1 MYASNRPRVSDTAA
15 GIARLRPVVGSSM
28 AVELLS
34 PYTKAEITKALFQM
48 ASFKSPGPDES
59 FSSMLQQAELEGRIP
74 GVSICRGAPSISHLL
89 FANDTL
95 IFSSAS
101 SATSRAILDV
111 LEIYRHASGQELNFV
126 KSSVAFSKK
135 TKSEVHR
142 LIADTLQI
150 RMENKMELYLGLP
163 SKVARSKK
171 DLFATFRD
179 RVWQPIS
186 GWNAKLLSQVGKDV
200 IIKSIIQ
207 AIPSYAM
214 GCFRL
219 PTTLL
224 SELHGMVARFWWGN
238 RGSRKIHWLSWDRLC
253 ASKLKGGL
261 GFQQLHLFNIAILA
275 KQLWRIL
282 KHPDRLLSKV
292 LRARYFPAGDIFA
305 ASLGWR
311 PSFTWRNL
319 MAALPLFRL
328 DIDGEWARDL
338 QSGLVDGEFILGIP
352 LSQVGID
359 DILVWYYSSFGLFTV
374 RSAYHLICSLENSP
388 GLSSLFVNEH
398 AWWRFVW
405 QAKVPNKIKVFIWKT
420 CLNALPTSRN
430 LHQRMPRSSLFAF
443 IVSLKGRMCFMCW
456 SLVRLFGRNSK
467 LMTGECLTA
476 DQVVCFDTQYLDS
489 FVAQNAGMGISPSF
503 LFPALGRSALGV
515 HKLNFDRALL
525 GGCSAMGLGVV
536 AQNDRG
542 TCLAWL
548 SRRVDRRGTGEV
560 AKALAAWEA
569 IQLAARRGWKS
580 LIIEGDCVVLINKL
594 RTVEGDLS
602 SIGDYSYAIICW
614 VLMQKQ
620 FISSLVVSHPL
631 VHLLM
636 LGWCKMLVNLLSLPK
651 SLSLGV
657 QSWILCGDA
666 VDIATTEWLS
676 IVKEVAIVV
685 QLLGVVQWCLTSS
698 YHIFLHSRYVLVIG
712 HAKGPR
718 WCVLGCWHQES
729 SCRRG
734 RKWKCFKDVAEQ
746 RYCRKLMVK
755 LDAAEQRIWR
765 KLMVELEEADSC
777 VTVLKSRRFRNEA
790 LMSEAGFYC
799 GDVADI
805 ATTEWLSVAKETAI
819 HSAVVWLY
827 YVVNPRF
834 PNRVLEC
841 EEDMKKGRGG
851 VSWDVGTKKVHVEEE
866 ESGGVLRMLR
876 NRVFKSRRVRNEA
889 LPKVKK

>member
-1 MYASNRPRVSDTAA
+1 MYASNRPRVSDIAA

-89 FANDTL
+89 FANDRL

-126 KSSVAFSKK
+126 KSSVAFSKN

-171 DLFATFRD
+171 DLFATVWG
-179 RVWQPIS
+179 RVWQRIS
-186 GWNAKLLSQVGKDV
+186 GWNAKLLCQVGTDV

-214 GCFRL
+214 GCFKL

-224 SELHGMVARFWWGN
+224 SELHGMVARFWWGIEAVAKFI
-238 RGSRKIHWLSWDRLC
+238 GSP
-253 ASKLKGGL
+253 GT
-261 GFQQLHLFNIAILA
+261 
-275 KQLWRIL
+275 
-282 KHPDRLLSKV
+282 
-292 LRARYFPAGDIFA
+292 GDIFA

-319 MAALPLFRL
+319 MAALPLFRS
-328 DIDGEWARDL
+328 DVDGEWARDL

-359 DILVWYYSSFGLFTV
+359 DILVWYYSSSGLFTV

-405 QAKVPNKIKVFIWKT
+405 QAKVPNKVKVFIWKT

-430 LHQRMPRSSLFAF
+430 LLQRMPRSFSVCLHCLGF
-443 IVSLKGRMCFMCW
+443 IKHPNPLLLCEPTTILPWMVSVSSAMKLKDRYGHLASSFCF
-456 SLVRLFGRNSK
+456 LL
-467 LMTGECLTA
+467 
-476 DQVVCFDTQYLDS
+476 
-489 FVAQNAGMGISPSF
+489 
-503 LFPALGRSALGV
+503 LGRSALGV
-515 HKLNFDRALL
+515 HKLNFDGALL
-525 GGCSAMGLGVV
+525 GGGSAMGLGVV

-569 IQLAARRGWKS
+569 IQLAARRRWKS

-602 SIGDYSYAIICW
+602 SI
-614 VLMQKQ
+614 VLS
-620 FISSLVVSHPL
+620 F
-631 VHLLM
+631 
-636 LGWCKMLVNLLSLPK
+636 
-651 SLSLGV
+651 
-657 QSWILCGDA
+657 
-666 VDIATTEWLS
+666 
-676 IVKEVAIVV
+676 
-685 QLLGVVQWCLTSS
+685 LTS
-698 YHIFLHSRYVLVIG
+698 
-712 HAKGPR
+712 
-718 WCVLGCWHQES
+718 
-729 SCRRG
+729 
-734 RKWKCFKDVAEQ
+734 
-746 RYCRKLMVK
+746 
-755 LDAAEQRIWR
+755 
-765 KLMVELEEADSC
+765 
-777 VTVLKSRRFRNEA
+777 
-790 LMSEAGFYC
+790 
-799 GDVADI
+799 
-805 ATTEWLSVAKETAI
+805 WL
-819 HSAVVWLY
+819 
-827 YVVNPRF
+827 
-834 PNRVLEC
+834 
-841 EEDMKKGRGG
+841 
-851 VSWDVGTKKVHVEEE
+851 
-866 ESGGVLRMLR
+866 
-876 NRVFKSRRVRNEA
+876 
-889 LPKVKK
+889 

>member
-1 MYASNRPRVSDTAA
+1 MYASNRPRVSDIAA

-48 ASFKSPGPDES
+48 ASFKSPGPDEGRGS
-59 FSSMLQQAELEGRIP
+59 WRSNWMLAKRMIRLSGP
-74 GVSICRGAPSISHLL
+74 FL
-89 FANDTL
+89 
-95 IFSSAS
+95 SSAS

-126 KSSVAFSKK
+126 KSSVAFSKN

-171 DLFATFRD
+171 DLFATIRD
-179 RVWQPIS
+179 RVWQRIS

-224 SELHGMVARFWWGN
+224 SELHGMVARFWWEIEAVAKFI
-238 RGSRKIHWLSWDRLC
+238 GSP
-253 ASKLKGGL
+253 GP
-261 GFQQLHLFNIAILA
+261 
-275 KQLWRIL
+275 LWRIL

-305 ASLGWR
+305 ASPLVGTFIHLEKLDGGFTSVPLGCRWR
-311 PSFTWRNL
+311 VGSGSTIWAWLDPWLPRPYSFKPITT
-319 MAALPLFRL
+319 PPPTSD
-328 DIDGEWARDL
+328 DIK
-338 QSGLVDGEFILGIP
+338 
-352 LSQVGID
+352 VGID

-430 LHQRMPRSSLFAF
+430 LLQRMPRSFSVCLHLF
-443 IVSLKGRMCFMCW
+443 G
-456 SLVRLFGRNSK
+456 LVRCS
-467 LMTGECLTA
+467 ECRYGHLA
-476 DQVVCFDTQYLDS
+476 SSFCFL
-489 FVAQNAGMGISPSF
+489 
-503 LFPALGRSALGV
+503 LLGRSALGV
-515 HKLNFDRALL
+515 HKLNFDGALL
-525 GGCSAMGLGVV
+525 GGGSAMGLGVV

-602 SIGDYSYAIICW
+602 SIGTVIFDILA
-614 VLMQKQ
+614 
-620 FISSLVVSHPL
+620 LVP
-631 VHLLM
+631 
-636 LGWCKMLVNLLSLPK
+636 
-651 SLSLGV
+651 
-657 QSWILCGDA
+657 
-666 VDIATTEWLS
+666 
-676 IVKEVAIVV
+676 
-685 QLLGVVQWCLTSS
+685 
-698 YHIFLHSRYVLVIG
+698 IF
-712 HAKGPR
+712 
-718 WCVLGCWHQES
+718 S
-729 SCRRG
+729 SCHFACV
-734 RKWKCFKDVAEQ
+734 K
-746 RYCRKLMVK
+746 RKL
-755 LDAAEQRIWR
+755 
-765 KLMVELEEADSC
+765 
-777 VTVLKSRRFRNEA
+777 N
-790 LMSEAGFYC
+790 
-799 GDVADI
+799 
-805 ATTEWLSVAKETAI
+805 SVA
-819 HSAVVWLY
+819 H
-827 YVVNPRF
+827 
-834 PNRVLEC
+834 
-841 EEDMKKGRGG
+841 
-851 VSWDVGTKKVHVEEE
+851 
-866 ESGGVLRMLR
+866 
-876 NRVFKSRRVRNEA
+876 
-889 LPKVKK
+889 